1 MNKKT
6 SYRWQILPLSVLAM
20 LFAGILYAWS
30 ILKVPFAKDFGWGA
44 EQLSLNYTLTMC
56 FFCLGG
62 LLGSFLS
69 RKIGVKAAIILSAV
83 LAGSGMALTGM
94 LRDGQA
100 AALYVTYAL
109 MAGLGIGIAY
119 NVIVSTVTA
128 WFPDKKGLCSGCL
141 MMGFGMSSLI
151 LGNVADALF
160 KGTLARQG
168 TYMILGAA
176 LFVILGLVSIFLR
189 RPDGNA
195 NLPQPA
201 KKADGAAE
209 DFASKDYT
217 TKEMLRRFSFW
228 RAFVLLTFVAAV
240 GNSVI
245 SFTRELAISVGAA
258 EALATVLVGVLA
270 VFNGLGRIVTGMLFD
285 ALGRKKTMLIA
296 TLVTIAAAGM
306 MLLSVLTSSVV
317 ICVIGL
323 CLIGLS
329 YGSCPIM
336 TTSLAASF
344 YGQKHFSSNFSIMT
358 CHLLFA
364 SFMATAASSL
374 QSAFGGY
381 TTSFVVLLILATL
394 AFLLNLSIKRP

>member
-128 WFPDKKGLCSGCL
+128 WFPDKKGLCTGCL

-160 KGTLARQG
+160 PVPKR
-168 TYMILGAA
+168 
-176 LFVILGLVSIFLR
+176 
-189 RPDGNA
+189 
-195 NLPQPA
+195 
-201 KKADGAAE
+201 
-209 DFASKDYT
+209 
-217 TKEMLRRFSFW
+217 
-228 RAFVLLTFVAAV
+228 
-240 GNSVI
+240 
-245 SFTRELAISVGAA
+245 
-258 EALATVLVGVLA
+258 
-270 VFNGLGRIVTGMLFD
+270 
-285 ALGRKKTMLIA
+285 
-296 TLVTIAAAGM
+296 
-306 MLLSVLTSSVV
+306 
-317 ICVIGL
+317 
-323 CLIGLS
+323 
-329 YGSCPIM
+329 
-336 TTSLAASF
+336 
-344 YGQKHFSSNFSIMT
+344 
-358 CHLLFA
+358 
-364 SFMATAASSL
+364 MAWS
-374 QSAFGGY
+374 
-381 TTSFVVLLILATL
+381 
-394 AFLLNLSIKRP
+394 